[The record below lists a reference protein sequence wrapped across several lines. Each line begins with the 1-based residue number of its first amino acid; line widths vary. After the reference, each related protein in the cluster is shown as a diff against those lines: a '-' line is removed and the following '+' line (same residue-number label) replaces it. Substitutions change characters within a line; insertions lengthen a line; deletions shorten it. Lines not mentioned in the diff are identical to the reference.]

1 MKGACLCRKKEKCSN
16 GASPAVF
23 VRHQIFIDKFHL
35 ICYDDFM
42 LKLLTS
48 LRGNKVTQLPPP
60 EFSCGVC
67 SKELVKEKAYD

>member
-1 MKGACLCRKKEKCSN
+1 M
-16 GASPAVF
+16 F

-48 LRGNKVTQLPPP
+48 LHGNKVTQLPPP

>member
-1 MKGACLCRKKEKCSN
+1 MPQKGEMLH
-16 GASPAVF
+16 GVSPAVF
-23 VRHQIFIDKFHL
+23 VRHQIFIDKFHP

-48 LRGNKVTQLPPP
+48 LHGNKLIRLPPP

>member
-1 MKGACLCRKKEKCSN
+1 MKGACLCRKRRN
-16 GASPAVF
+16 APTGHPPAVF
-23 VRHQIFIDKFHL
+23 VRQQIFIDKFHL

-42 LKLLTS
+42 LKLLIS
-48 LRGNKVTQLPPP
+48 LHGNKVTQLPPP

>member
-1 MKGACLCRKKEKCSN
+1 MPQKGEMLH
-16 GASPAVF
+16 GVSPAVF
-23 VRHQIFIDKFHL
+23 VRHQVFIDKFHL
-35 ICYDDFM
+35 ICYHDFM

-48 LRGNKVTQLPPP
+48 LRGNKVIQLPPP